1 MNFYPMSNRGFSIL
15 EVLLAMAI
23 FMAGMLGV
31 TALQISSTKGAA
43 FSGNLS
49 EASFLA
55 SNKLEELMQASYADP
70 IRLVDKTGN
79 GIAGLDDIC
88 PNADGGCSDPKVGR
102 NSNFTV
108 YWNVAV
114 DAPISNCKTIRIFC
128 QWAVKNQTRTVEFN
142 GIRSAI
148 N

>member
-1 MNFYPMSNRGFSIL
+1 MSNRGFSIL

-31 TALQISSTKGAA
+31 VALQISSTKGAT

-49 EASFLA
+49 EASFHA
-55 SNKLEELMQASYADP
+55 SNKLEELMEASYGDDRLDDDDP
-70 IRLVDKTGN
+70 ANSL
-79 GIAGLDDIC
+79 AGLDDTC
-88 PNADGGCSDPKVGR
+88 ANADGCDQLVGR
-102 NSNFTV
+102 NGNFTV

-114 DAPISNCKTIRIFC
+114 DEPISNCKTIRVFC
-128 QWAVKNQTRTVEFN
+128 EWAVKSQTHKVEFN
-142 GIRSAI
+142 GIRSKT

>member
-1 MNFYPMSNRGFSIL
+1 
-15 EVLLAMAI
+15 
-23 FMAGMLGV
+23 
-31 TALQISSTKGAA
+31 
-43 FSGNLS
+43 
-49 EASFLA
+49 
-55 SNKLEELMQASYADP
+55 MQASYTDPMLDDADDP
-70 IRLVDKTGN
+70 DN
-79 GIAGLDDIC
+79 GLAGLDDTC
-88 PNADGGCSDPKVGR
+88 PNADGGCLDPKVGR

-114 DAPISNCKTIRIFC
+114 DAPISNCKTIRVFC

>member
-1 MNFYPMSNRGFSIL
+1 MSNRGFSIL

-55 SNKLEELMQASYADP
+55 SNKLEELMQASYTDPMLDDADDP
-70 IRLVDKTGN
+70 DN
-79 GIAGLDDIC
+79 GLAGLDDTC
-88 PNADGGCSDPKVGR
+88 PNADGCDQNVGR
-102 NSNFTV
+102 NNNFTV

-114 DAPISNCKTIRIFC
+114 DAPISNCKTIRVFC

-142 GIRSAI
+142 GIRSEI